1 MNRMRKCNEVYQLA
15 KVQAYIYIYGCVC
28 VCVSFIQNLEKTLL
42 NVFMISE
49 YTEYLHILKDK

>member
-1 MNRMRKCNEVYQLA
+1 MGI
-15 KVQAYIYIYGCVC
+15 YIYIYIYMCVCVCVC

-42 NVFMISE
+42 NVFMKNE

>member
-1 MNRMRKCNEVYQLA
+1 MCVCMGV
-15 KVQAYIYIYGCVC
+15 GVC
-28 VCVSFIQNLEKTLL
+28 VCLSYKISKKTLL